1 MTAGVIFIFTDLPE
15 LYISCYSYGGVKM
28 CIKKDRWLISIETSL
43 IMTYPLE
50 EYIGNIDQLCNF
62 ISQRYY
68 KLIDGRTENSLSTG
82 SQFFS

>member
-1 MTAGVIFIFTDLPE
+1 
-15 LYISCYSYGGVKM
+15 
-28 CIKKDRWLISIETSL
+28 
-43 IMTYPLE
+43 MTYPLE

-82 SQFFS
+82 SQFFSLVMEEKLFMGFEHTFIILLITTIK